1 MKKSVKIVAVLLILV
16 TGALTVLSACD
27 KKPETKPEK
36 KAIVM
41 VTALMSGGL
50 YDKATGENLWD
61 PLPEEY
67 QMISV
72 LEDGIE
78 PFVMNLLT
86 AKTESGEPLIKDLVD
101 RYVQPILQKKQDKSN
116 LIWSL
121 SQNQYGVGN
130 NPDVAPANG
139 LDSKLSYGVLG
150 AYKPMMEDLDADY
163 FANYEVVTFN
173 YDWRIDNRENS
184 RLLEEFIN
192 EKGFTNVIFMSHSM
206 GGIVVSG
213 YLARSEENR
222 KKVDAYLSYAGAFMG
237 SLDALT
243 YLNDPWS
250 FLRGIGIDKE
260 DIEDLLSQ
268 PMVANVL
275 KSVGLEIDSATVE
288 DLMDNVATPFLQN
301 MTSVIQLLPTWEY
314 LSSQQ
319 YAEGEG
325 IAIDGTLIKSKDELY
340 EYYCSRDWA
349 FLRDESGNKISDG
362 KGGFKLKPAVES
374 LREFHDGLYVETE
387 NGEKVFAS
395 HTVNVY
401 YFVGNNLETRVTYN
415 DITGGIDE
423 YGKKPQGDGVVPYY
437 SAIPGYTTAEIEQM
451 KQNGHVIEYSE
462 GHFEVGCKWSM
473 TQDDVYE
480 ILQAETSK

>member
-1 MKKSVKIVAVLLILV
+1 MKKSVKIVAILTVLV
-16 TGALTVLSACD
+16 MGVLTVLSACD
-27 KKPETKPEK
+27 GNKPKPEK
-36 KAIVM
+36 KAIIM

-67 QMISV
+67 EMISV

-78 PFVMNLLT
+78 SFVLKLVAAKDENGQPLL
-86 AKTESGEPLIKDLVD
+86 KNLVD
-101 RYVQPILQKKQDKSN
+101 RYVQPILEKKEDKSN

-121 SQNQYGVGN
+121 AQDQYGVGN
-130 NPDVAPANG
+130 NPDVTPANG
-139 LDSKLSYGVLG
+139 VDSKISHGVLA

-163 FANYEVVTFN
+163 FKDYTVATFN

-184 RLLEEFIN
+184 RLLEEYIN
-192 EKGFTNVIFMSHSM
+192 ENGFTNVVFMSHSM
-206 GGIVVSG
+206 GGMVVSG

-250 FLRGIGIDKE
+250 FLRGMGIDKE
-260 DIEDLLSQ
+260 QIGEMLSN
-268 PMVANVL
+268 PAISGVL
-275 KSVGLEIDSATVE
+275 SSVGLNVDEKVVE

-314 LSSQQ
+314 LSSEQ
-319 YAEGEG
+319 YGEGEG
-325 IAIDGTLIKSKDELY
+325 ICIDGELIKSKDELY
-340 EYYCSRDWA
+340 EYYCTRDWA
-349 FLRDESGNKISDG
+349 FLRDENGNKISDG

-374 LREFHDGLYVETE
+374 LREFHDGLYVRLDS
-387 NGEKVFAS
+387 GEKVFAS
-395 HTVNVY
+395 HTVNAY
-401 YFVGNNLETRVTYN
+401 YFVGNNLQTRVTYN

-423 YGKKPQGDGVVPYY
+423 YGKKPAGDGVVPYY
-437 SAIPGYTTAEIEQM
+437 SAIPGYTTAEIEAM

-473 TQDDVYE
+473 TQEDVYK
-480 ILQAETSK
+480 ILEAETAK